1 MSGSEPGEM
10 APESS
15 QTVVMP
21 KFDMHIYTSTL
32 TAKELKEVVTEYCIP
47 SDLHPRLP
55 PLSNYNG
62 YAFGLVHVSQ
72 LVPMGVNRVI
82 LFEIR
87 CQSLNINAIVSLFR
101 VFYKLYLRAIPD
113 AMPWRPI
120 DTDVRDDFPM
130 NYNEGDAE
138 RLAETVVP
146 VRPPP
151 RHLLCLRVDHG
162 LPPFGAIVL
171 NKGFNCQGNQ
181 CGWLLSSLPIWTET
195 TVSKGDPL
203 PNDERPVNR
212 TISPLAVGQPIHD
225 KTTAQ
230 KNVKNPNTK
239 IAEAREK
246 KEKLAQA
253 KIQLKCA
260 GGDGSMDP

>member
-87 CQSLNINAIVSLFR
+87 
-101 VFYKLYLRAIPD
+101 YLRAIPD

-138 RLAETVVP
+138 RLAETVLSYSIKDSTARVIN
-146 VRPPP
+146 VVSSY
-151 RHLLCLRVDHG
+151 HLS
-162 LPPFGAIVL
+162 VL
-171 NKGFNCQGNQ
+171 YFMF
-181 CGWLLSSLPIWTET
+181 LLTLVLFSFLAMLSMDDFLQLPIWTET